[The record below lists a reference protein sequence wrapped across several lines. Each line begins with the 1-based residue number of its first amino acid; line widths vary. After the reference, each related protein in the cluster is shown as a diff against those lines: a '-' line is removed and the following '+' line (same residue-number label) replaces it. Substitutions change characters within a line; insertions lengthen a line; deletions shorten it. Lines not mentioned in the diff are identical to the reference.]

1 VTLRRP
7 DLSGVGLARPGRRGL
22 GATLLV
28 AGIIALAV
36 NLRAAITSL
45 PPLFPEMSA
54 TLHLS
59 SASLAALA
67 SLPVL
72 CFGLFS
78 PVAAP
83 LSRRFGEER
92 VLGSAAV
99 LLAAGLLLR
108 GAAPLV
114 LLFPG
119 TVVASSA
126 IAMMNV
132 LLPSLVKRRRPDQAG
147 LLIGLYL
154 MCLSGGA
161 IVGSLVAVPVF
172 TAAGGGN
179 GAIRLTLALW
189 ALPALAAAVAWLPQL
204 RYRSL
209 PPASARGDAAPPP
222 GAAVLPVPAGHRGVL
237 SMARYALAWQVTAFM
252 GLQSLLYYATL
263 SWFPTMFRDR
273 GISAVHAGD
282 LLALMNLGNAVT
294 AMLLPVLAHRARDQ
308 RVLVAVSTV
317 TTSAGLAGAAFA
329 PLGTAAGWVLL
340 LGLGQGATLGL
351 GIFLTMARAPDPAT
365 AASLSGFAQGGGYLL
380 SATGPLFVGLLHSAT
395 QGWAIPVAALLGIG
409 VLQLSVGLL
418 AGRPL
423 TVPPSRP

>member
-154 MCLSGGA
+154 MCL
-161 IVGSLVAVPVF
+161 
-172 TAAGGGN
+172 
-179 GAIRLTLALW
+179 
-189 ALPALAAAVAWLPQL
+189 
-204 RYRSL
+204 
-209 PPASARGDAAPPP
+209 
-222 GAAVLPVPAGHRGVL
+222 
-237 SMARYALAWQVTAFM
+237 
-252 GLQSLLYYATL
+252 
-263 SWFPTMFRDR
+263 
-273 GISAVHAGD
+273 
-282 LLALMNLGNAVT
+282 
-294 AMLLPVLAHRARDQ
+294 
-308 RVLVAVSTV
+308 
-317 TTSAGLAGAAFA
+317 
-329 PLGTAAGWVLL
+329 
-340 LGLGQGATLGL
+340 
-351 GIFLTMARAPDPAT
+351 
-365 AASLSGFAQGGGYLL
+365 
-380 SATGPLFVGLLHSAT
+380 
-395 QGWAIPVAALLGIG
+395 
-409 VLQLSVGLL
+409 
-418 AGRPL
+418 
-423 TVPPSRP
+423 